1 MSDNESSYY
10 EIALT
15 NRQVLVAFVALL
27 VLVLAVFLGGV
38 WLGRGQ
44 QRPIGEDLMAAADTG
59 DDQLGE
65 LEELSFF
72 DSPGDVAAETEELD
86 KPDLGKL
93 EPHRDTTLAQ
103 DVERQPRSAQRD
115 SPPPAS
121 PQAAPPPRRTPPP
134 PAPAQSKPAQSKP
147 APSKPAPPTAAAADQ
162 FVVQVFS
169 TDDEPQAR
177 KVLSRLTKAGYRAF
191 LSPVEVRNRTMY
203 RVRLGPFDQ
212 RSVAEKK
219 GGEVNRKFKY
229 DTWITAATN

>member
-44 QRPIGEDLMAAADTG
+44 QRPLGEDLFASADLG

-72 DSPGDVAAETEELD
+72 DSPGDVGAETEELD

-93 EPHRDTTLAQ
+93 EPRPDTTLAQ
-103 DVERQPRSAQRD
+103 DVDRQPRPRQQE

-121 PQAAPPPRRTPPP
+121 AQAPPPPRRTTPPP
-134 PAPAQSKPAQSKP
+134 PRAQPKPVQT
-147 APSKPAPPTAAAADQ
+147 KPAPPTAAAADQ

-169 TDDEPQAR
+169 TGDEPQAR
-177 KVLSRLTKAGYRAF
+177 KMLKRLTDSGYRAF
-191 LSPVEVRNRTMY
+191 LSPVKVKNQTMY

-219 GGEVNRKFKY
+219 GSEVNRKFKI